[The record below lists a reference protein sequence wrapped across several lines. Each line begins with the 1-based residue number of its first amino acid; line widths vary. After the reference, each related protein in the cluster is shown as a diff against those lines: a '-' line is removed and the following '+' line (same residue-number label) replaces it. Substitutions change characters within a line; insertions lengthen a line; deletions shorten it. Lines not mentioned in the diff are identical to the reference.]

1 MNLIVKDPLQRRI
14 EYSNW
19 IILAIIFIPSVFFVS
34 HKFALGILLGGF
46 ISIINFYWMNK
57 SLQGLFERNT
67 GNVKSSLMWKYFLR
81 LALTAVVLYFF
92 IAYETVNV
100 IGLLIG
106 LSVVII
112 NIFIIV
118 IISLKKNN
126 FLKEVI

>member
-1 MNLIVKDPLQRRI
+1 
-14 EYSNW
+14 
-19 IILAIIFIPSVFFVS
+19 
-34 HKFALGILLGGF
+34 
-46 ISIINFYWMNK
+46 
-57 SLQGLFERNT
+57 
-67 GNVKSSLMWKYFLR
+67 MWKYFLR